1 MRNYRN
7 LDVWKKG
14 LEILKKIYKISD
26 KFPEKEKYGLTSQI
40 TRAVVSILS
49 NIAEGSGR
57 NSNPQMINFLSISKG
72 SAYEVEAQLIIA
84 FELAYISEAE
94 LNECIE
100 LIDHY
105 CRMNQKFQNY
115 LKKNYKWNTIII
127 SIINHYP
134 QTSNRIAVY

>member
-1 MRNYRN
+1 
-7 LDVWKKG
+7 

-115 LKKNYKWNTIII
+115 LKKITNGT
-127 SIINHYP
+127 
-134 QTSNRIAVY
+134 Q

>member
-115 LKKNYKWNTIII
+115 LKKITNGT
-127 SIINHYP
+127 
-134 QTSNRIAVY
+134 Q

>member
-7 LDVWKKG
+7 LDVWKKD
-14 LEILKKIYKISD
+14 LEILKKNYKISD

-40 TRAVVSILS
+40 TKAVVSILS

-115 LKKNYKWNTIII
+115 LKKITNGT
-127 SIINHYP
+127 
-134 QTSNRIAVY
+134 Q

>member
-40 TRAVVSILS
+40 TRAVVSIIS

-115 LKKNYKWNTIII
+115 LKKITNGT
-127 SIINHYP
+127 
-134 QTSNRIAVY
+134 Q